1 MQWSGGE
8 PVGVDLTVE
17 VSSLEVLR
25 GEGGVKG
32 LSGPEKALARSNA
45 LSVLDADKFPQ
56 IHFQADDIEK
66 TDDVYRIAG
75 TLEIHGK
82 AREHVIDLRVEDL
95 GDRWRMSCEA
105 EVRHSEFGLK
115 PYSMFLG
122 SMKVVDTVTMS
133 FTADRAKERT
143 DSVAQVSALRAVAP
157 CRCTPALVELA
168 GFVHEGLMPGL
179 LEPENLFDGRGQH
192 VEVRDARFGRHPV
205 IATAEE
211 EEDGHAQRG
220 CGLQEVERA
229 TSSHIAFDRE
239 PEAAV
244 LAAADRDGRTRRRR
258 GDTVRIS
265 TSAFGLS

>member
-1 MQWSGGE
+1 MLRVTAKRDCLGRASRYIRLVTATVWKLDASDGQLLVKTGVTGRVAKMGHRLTIAMNTWQAAVQWSGGE

-122 SMKVVDTVTMS
+122 SMKVVDTVTVS
-133 FTADRAKERT
+133 FTAERAK
-143 DSVAQVSALRAVAP
+143 D
-157 CRCTPALVELA
+157 
-168 GFVHEGLMPGL
+168 
-179 LEPENLFDGRGQH
+179 D
-192 VEVRDARFGRHPV
+192 
-205 IATAEE
+205 
-211 EEDGHAQRG
+211 
-220 CGLQEVERA
+220 
-229 TSSHIAFDRE
+229 
-239 PEAAV
+239 
-244 LAAADRDGRTRRRR
+244 
-258 GDTVRIS
+258 
-265 TSAFGLS
+265 